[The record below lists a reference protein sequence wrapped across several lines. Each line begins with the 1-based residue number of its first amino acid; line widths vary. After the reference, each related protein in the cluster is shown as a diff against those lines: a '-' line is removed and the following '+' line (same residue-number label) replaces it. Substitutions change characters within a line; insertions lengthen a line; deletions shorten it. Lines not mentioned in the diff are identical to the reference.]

1 MMKEKFTQGDV
12 YKWRFNE
19 KKLNTEHMKLQMQA
33 GTLYWCC
40 SRIGIVNNEGLLED
54 TYWGAS
60 GENKRFN
67 IDYCREWLD
76 LDFLGN
82 INEFELRPERERG
95 YYNDSDCMNLNHA
108 NSSNGNFYVRKS
120 AYKSLLKMKRILNRE
135 INSILCKID
144 SLNRDL
150 LTVERDL
157 EEINI
162 DSQLFVGSDIS
173 LADEYYTD
181 IIEARGES

>member
-1 MMKEKFTQGDV
+1 MLIV
-12 YKWRFNE
+12 
-19 KKLNTEHMKLQMQA
+19 QM
-33 GTLYWCC
+33 
-40 SRIGIVNNEGLLED
+40 
-54 TYWGAS
+54 
-60 GENKRFN
+60 
-67 IDYCREWLD
+67 
-76 LDFLGN
+76 
-82 INEFELRPERERG
+82 
-95 YYNDSDCMNLNHA
+95 
-108 NSSNGNFYVRKS
+108 GNFYVRKS